1 MSDNRVAIVTGASRG
16 IGREIAIKLAHDGA
30 DVVVCYTSDA
40 DGANNTVEAIKDCG
54 RQAMAYCVDVS
65 SYDETKALV
74 ANVVEK
80 FGHIDILVNNAG
92 MVKDTLLL
100 NMREEDFD
108 RVIAVNLK
116 GTFNMTQRVYPMMMK
131 QRFGRIVNITSVVGL
146 SGNAGQANYAA
157 SKAGII
163 GLTKSVAKEL
173 GRRGVTCNAVAPG
186 YIETDMTKGLPEAA
200 KEAFIAQIPVRCV
213 GTGQDIARAV
223 SFLASDEASYITG
236 VVLPVDGGLSM

>member
-16 IGREIAIKLAHDGA
+16 IGREIAIKLARDGA

-40 DGANNTVEAIKDCG
+40 DGANSTVEAIKDCG

-74 ANVVEK
+74 ASVVEK
-80 FGHIDILVNNAG
+80 FGRVDILVNNAG

-116 GTFNMTQRVYPMMMK
+116 GTFNMTQRVYPLMMK

-213 GTGQDIARAV
+213 GTSQDIARAV

-236 VVLPVDGGLSM
+236 IVLPVDGGLSM